1 MGRNCPPER
10 RASSGRWVRRSQMLD
25 YDLIVGIVGLTKSRS
40 EVRALYGAAYEKP
53 YLRKR
58 QNQNLWETM
67 TLPQ

>member
-1 MGRNCPPER
+1 
-10 RASSGRWVRRSQMLD
+10 VRRSQMLD